1 MHYRALVY
9 FKGCASL
16 VFVIK
21 EVDSVI
27 SIHITY
33 LCSIGETAS
42 TDGME
47 KRGIG
52 NFTMEEAYIKGI

>member
-1 MHYRALVY
+1 MHYRAIVY
-9 FKGCASL
+9 LKGCGSL
-16 VFVIK
+16 VSVIK

-27 SIHITY
+27 SITITY
-33 LCSIGETAS
+33 LCSFGETAS

-47 KRGIG
+47 KRRSV